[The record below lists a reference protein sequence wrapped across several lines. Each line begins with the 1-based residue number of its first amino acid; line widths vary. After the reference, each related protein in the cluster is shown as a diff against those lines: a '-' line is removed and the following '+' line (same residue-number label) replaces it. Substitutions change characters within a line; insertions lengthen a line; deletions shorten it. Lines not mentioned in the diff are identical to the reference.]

1 MVDVLHLGLPG
12 GEEKLLYIRQEDKD
26 EHLPGKLRTAAKSGG
41 IQLVHASL
49 DEDGGRTGGCDGQ
62 SITARV
68 LVHGRAEAP
77 AAPHVGALTGRSSNI
92 MSMR

>member
-49 DEDGGRTGGCDGQ
+49 DEDGGEPVDVMVNTSQLAYWYMDEQ
-62 SITARV
+62 KPQQ
-68 LVHGRAEAP
+68 LP
-77 AAPHVGALTGRSSNI
+77 
-92 MSMR
+92 M